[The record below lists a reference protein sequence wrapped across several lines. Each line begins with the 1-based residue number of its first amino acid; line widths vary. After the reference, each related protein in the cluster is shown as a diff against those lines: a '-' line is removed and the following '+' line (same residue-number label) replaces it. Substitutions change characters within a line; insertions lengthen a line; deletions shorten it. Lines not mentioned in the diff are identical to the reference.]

1 MRSKILNQF
10 KYQGSA
16 GTAFDRTGFNSA
28 IFVAIG
34 GTSST
39 AIKVQH
45 CDTNN
50 GTFTDFAT
58 LVSADDAGT
67 LTMGQFP
74 WVEWSDYS
82 HGPHGGRAH
91 FLMKPGLDPFQVT
104 PRSSIPPDPRSHGC
118 CLCQSIWDLGTLLK

>member
-1 MRSKILNQF
+1 MRSKVLDQF
-10 KYQGSA
+10 KYVGSA

-28 IFVAIG
+28 IFIAIG

-67 LTMGQFP
+67 TTDVGI
-74 WVEWSDYS
+74 
-82 HGPHGGRAH
+82 A
-91 FLMKPGLDPFQVT
+91 LDISGAKKFIKMTGATKASV
-104 PRSSIPPDPRSHGC
+104 ILGDAIIDPSA
-118 CLCQSIWDLGTLLK
+118 

>member
-45 CDTNN
+45 CDTSN

-58 LVSADDAGT
+58 LVASADAGT
-67 LTMGQFP
+67 TTDVGI
-74 WVEWSDYS
+74 
-82 HGPHGGRAH
+82 A
-91 FLMKPGLDPFQVT
+91 LDISGAKKFIKMTGATKASVILGDA
-104 PRSSIPPDPRSHGC
+104 SFDPSAE
-118 CLCQSIWDLGTLLK
+118 

>member
-34 GTSST
+34 GTSAT

-50 GTFTDFAT
+50 GNFTDFAT

-67 LTMGQFP
+67 STDVG
-74 WVEWSDYS
+74 V
-82 HGPHGGRAH
+82 A
-91 FLMKPGLDPFQVT
+91 LDISGAKKYLKMTGATKASV
-104 PRSSIPPDPRSHGC
+104 ILGDGIKDPA
-118 CLCQSIWDLGTLLK
+118 

>member
-1 MRSKILNQF
+1 MRSKVLDQF
-10 KYQGSA
+10 KYVGSA

-45 CDTNN
+45 CDTSG

-58 LVSADDAGT
+58 IVAAADAGSST
-67 LTMGQFP
+67 DVG
-74 WVEWSDYS
+74 V
-82 HGPHGGRAH
+82 A
-91 FLMKPGLDPFQVT
+91 LDISGAKKYIKMTGATKASVILGDAIVDPT
-104 PRSSIPPDPRSHGC
+104 PAS
-118 CLCQSIWDLGTLLK
+118 

>member
-28 IFVAIG
+28 IFIAIG

-45 CDTNN
+45 CDTSN
-50 GTFTDFAT
+50 GTFTDFAE
-58 LVSADDAGT
+58 LVAAADAGT
-67 LTMGQFP
+67 TTDVGIALDISGAKKFIKMTGATKA
-74 WVEWSDYS
+74 SAILGD
-82 HGPHGGRAH
+82 GRI
-91 FLMKPGLDPFQVT
+91 DP
-104 PRSSIPPDPRSHGC
+104 SA
-118 CLCQSIWDLGTLLK
+118 

>member
-16 GTAFDRTGFNSA
+16 GTAFDRTGVNTA
-28 IFVAIG
+28 LFVAIG

-67 LTMGQFP
+67 TTDVGIALDISGAKKFIKMTGATKA
-74 WVEWSDYS
+74 SAILGD
-82 HGPHGGRAH
+82 GRI
-91 FLMKPGLDPFQVT
+91 DP
-104 PRSSIPPDPRSHGC
+104 SA
-118 CLCQSIWDLGTLLK
+118 